1 MSTTKS
7 PAEIIAA
14 ANAANAANAIVNS
27 TTAATASTGT
37 AALNLT
43 KADTPAVEVVKS
55 YQFPS
60 APTTFE
66 FTHNSRRVAIPDGVL
81 AVTDPKDI
89 AELEACVRAGIV
101 YGYIDATVTP
111 FAAPP
116 APLNPNI
123 TN

>member
-1 MSTTKS
+1 MTTPKS
-7 PAEIIAA
+7 PADIIAA
-14 ANAANAANAIVNS
+14 ATTAMNS
-27 TTAATASTGT
+27 TLVTMDKTIATGT
-37 AALNLT
+37 NPPPVA
-43 KADTPAVEVVKS
+43 EVAKS

-66 FTHNSRRVAIPDGVL
+66 FTHNSRRVSIPDGVL